1 MGKKQST
8 ISPFLNFALPAGN
21 KVQILEFTKDLI
33 LKDSCPSKIST
44 SNFPSLVV
52 LRLLLT
58 NLVNIFFFINLFF
71 KFILYKMNLIKFI
84 NSHYKTQESKGDL
97 TSIIS
102 IVIGNILNIIFN
114 KYYGMEIHKSTLLSV
129 YMIANII
136 AYILDILFAKEKLFV
151 KMYKGQKNYYGKIPY
166 NDYKVRLHFLL
177 KSFMDKYFLK
187 FIVLTVIDSII
198 GLTILRFLIKLC
210 DMYDILTKWKYR
222 DLTLAFL
229 VSSVT
234 FFLFVSKLRFDW
246 SYEYKEN
253 FMLNVLMYI
262 WLSIILLIAVSVQH
276 LIIVN

>member
-1 MGKKQST
+1 
-8 ISPFLNFALPAGN
+8 
-21 KVQILEFTKDLI
+21 
-33 LKDSCPSKIST
+33 
-44 SNFPSLVV
+44 
-52 LRLLLT
+52 
-58 NLVNIFFFINLFF
+58 
-71 KFILYKMNLIKFI
+71 MNLIKFI

-102 IVIGNILNIIFN
+102 IVIGNILNIVFN

-129 YMIANII
+129 YIIANVI

-229 VSSVT
+229 VSSIT